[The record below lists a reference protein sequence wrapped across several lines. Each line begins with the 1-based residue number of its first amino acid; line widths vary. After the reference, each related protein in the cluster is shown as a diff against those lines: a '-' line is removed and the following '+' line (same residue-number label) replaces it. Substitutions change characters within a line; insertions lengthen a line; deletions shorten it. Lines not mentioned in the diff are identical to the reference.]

1 MHTVIMW
8 THHGCAPMPGLER
21 KGRRCDTFVDKGF
34 ALAAKPEVETV
45 VIAASWVGMTE
56 RADYFK
62 SGQEDGA
69 PIKFLAPGTDWIF
82 QGFER
87 AVGELVAQG
96 KHVVIVLS
104 SPRGESFSP
113 REMVTRDGF
122 SFSVTIPPPVPRAQ
136 AVADNTFIDDRL
148 KEIARRVGAELL
160 DPMDQL
166 CTATECPTIDS
177 EGNPLFMDETHLR
190 SSTVVDH
197 FSAFDRYVRL

>member
-1 MHTVIMW
+1 MLRGDTTKTVMFFGDSHMEMYLPRIEQIVETRSAPVHTVIMW

-62 SGQEDGA
+62 SGHEDGA

-104 SPRGESFSP
+104 SRGVSRFRP
-113 REMVTRDGF
+113 
-122 SFSVTIPPPVPRAQ
+122 
-136 AVADNTFIDDRL
+136 
-148 KEIARRVGAELL
+148 ARW
-160 DPMDQL
+160 
-166 CTATECPTIDS
+166 
-177 EGNPLFMDETHLR
+177 
-190 SSTVVDH
+190 
-197 FSAFDRYVRL
+197 